1 MRGTAVLGSELHDK
15 REFTDRSSTACTGGF
30 DPRRTLSLT
39 IDPAL

>member
-1 MRGTAVLGSELHDK
+1 MRDTAVLGSELRDK

-30 DPRRTLSLT
+30 APWRTLSLT